1 MRQNVCVCGTGLKEN
16 RRVLQINLPPLLAT
30 YSRIALLF
38 CLRSMGQC
46 LHCRVS
52 PNYCSHQA
60 FRSLGCLIAASI
72 ETENKAAAQSFT
84 SVFQQERIEEQAW
97 NSSFALLV
105 AGLAIMFGFGT
116 KTDWPLTQ
124 LLRCQGRTH
133 EYALRYGDGH
143 FSVTY
148 LRQNSTYPNA
158 GYPDRIG
165 TSDKFVEN
173 STKLTCPEITG
184 YRIKYSTQLWLVK
197 LQIRRG

>member
-72 ETENKAAAQSFT
+72 ETENKAAARSFT
-84 SVFQQERIEEQAW
+84 SVFQQKLIGKQART
-97 NSSFALLV
+97 SSFTLLV
-105 AGLAIMFGFGT
+105 AGLAIMLDFGT
-116 KTDWPLTQ
+116 ETDWPLTQ

-133 EYALRYGDGH
+133 E
-143 FSVTY
+143 
-148 LRQNSTYPNA
+148 
-158 GYPDRIG
+158 
-165 TSDKFVEN
+165 
-173 STKLTCPEITG
+173 
-184 YRIKYSTQLWLVK
+184 
-197 LQIRRG
+197 